1 MRLDIIMQ
9 RKGHDLKERIL
20 IIEDEEHIADLLY
33 RGLTFKGYAV
43 EVTHDGE
50 SGLDAARDRLPD
62 VVLLDVML
70 PGISGVEVCR
80 RLREGLDSTLPVIIL
95 TAKDATEDKIQGLD
109 AGADDYLTKP
119 FSFEE
124 LLARIRAAL
133 RRRQP
138 QGREVLRVA
147 DLMLDTPAREVARA
161 ERRIELTT
169 REYDLL
175 EFLVRHAGQ
184 VVSKEAIFERV
195 WGYAYDID
203 SDAVKVYISY
213 LRSKLTSGG
222 EPDLIHTVRGIGYV
236 LKPPIQ
242 PRSA

>member
-1 MRLDIIMQ
+1 M
-9 RKGHDLKERIL
+9 KERIL
-20 IIEDEEHIADLLY
+20 IIEDEEQIAEFLY

-43 EVTHDGE
+43 DVRRDGE
-50 SGLDAARDRLPD
+50 AGLDAARDQPPD
-62 VVLLDVML
+62 VIILDVML
-70 PGISGVEVCR
+70 PGISGLEVCQR
-80 RLREGLDSTLPVIIL
+80 IREGLDGSVPVIML
-95 TAKDATEDKIQGLD
+95 TARDATEDKIEGLD

-124 LLARIRAAL
+124 LLARVRAAL

-138 QGREVLRVA
+138 QAREVLRVG
-147 DLMLDTPAREVARA
+147 DLTLHTAAREVMRGS
-161 ERRIELTT
+161 RPVELTT

-195 WGYAYDID
+195 WGYTFDID

-213 LRSKLTSGG
+213 LRSKLTAGN

-236 LKPPIQ
+236 LKEP
-242 PRSA
+242 AGVG